1 MESSRPLSPTISR
14 DVQNQPSPIRE
25 KLIYQTLPKN
35 PNILDCLDIT
45 DQGLHFPY
53 YRFGNIRTYLRDNQV
68 SQHIRHKWI
77 KNAIDAVAFIHSHAP
92 WSPRTFTTDLFA
104 LGCLIYELSSGARP
118 YDEIE
123 DVGEVARLYAKQ
135 IFPNIDGF
143 RYQDLI
149 YKSWTSAYTTADMLR
164 EDYDRVQDADTDGTV
179 FLHAS

>member
-77 KNAIDAVAFIHSHAP
+77 KNAIDAVAFIHSHGVVHADISPRNFLVADDLSIKLCDFAGSIIGDMEAFVEEDRYYLAP

-118 YDEIE
+118 I
-123 DVGEVARLYAKQ
+123 
-135 IFPNIDGF
+135 
-143 RYQDLI
+143 
-149 YKSWTSAYTTADMLR
+149 
-164 EDYDRVQDADTDGTV
+164 
-179 FLHAS
+179 

>member
-1 MESSRPLSPTISR
+1 VVPG
-14 DVQNQPSPIRE
+14 Q
-25 KLIYQTLPKN
+25 
-35 PNILDCLDIT
+35 
-45 DQGLHFPY
+45 
-53 YRFGNIRTYLRDNQV
+53 
-68 SQHIRHKWI
+68 
-77 KNAIDAVAFIHSHAP
+77 
-92 WSPRTFTTDLFA
+92 
-104 LGCLIYELSSGARP
+104 

-179 FLHAS
+179 SSCLLGRPFVASSVFGALCFGSVVFCFSEADFEMIELCLVYTGASYCHFSHCILYPALGLLFN

>member
-1 MESSRPLSPTISR
+1 
-14 DVQNQPSPIRE
+14 V
-25 KLIYQTLPKN
+25 
-35 PNILDCLDIT
+35 
-45 DQGLHFPY
+45 DQ
-53 YRFGNIRTYLRDNQV
+53 
-68 SQHIRHKWI
+68 
-77 KNAIDAVAFIHSHAP
+77 NAIDAVAFIHSHGVVHADTSPRNFLVADDLSIKLCDFAGSIIGDMEAFVEEEDRYHLAP

-135 IFPNIDGF
+135 ISPNIDGF